1 MEQEHYISLR
11 EFCQGHALDE
21 TFLFRLEAFELIRIE
36 RVRSEACFHREELPR
51 LERLIRLHRD
61 LDIGPQGLQAID
73 HLLGR
78 MQRMQDEMAAM
89 RRRLDRWE

>member
-1 MEQEHYISLR
+1 MEQEKYISLR
-11 EFCQGHALDE
+11 EFCRGHALQE
-21 TFLFRLEAFELIRIE
+21 TFLFRLEEIELIRIE
-36 RVRSEACFHREELPR
+36 RIRSEAYFHREELPR

-61 LDIGPQGLQAID
+61 LDIGPQGLQAVD

-78 MQRMQDEMAAM
+78 IQRMQEEMAAL